1 MKTARII
8 LALLFAMGVVA
19 TLFSKIENSGKFAPA
34 KIPDK
39 IYFEEHDGGILI
51 IYVKDGGKT
60 YRIDTR
66 SSVYSKYKIRQV
78 SKDFLFLDS
87 SDIGKY
93 MITDAVSKNWDIFH
107 ARDGKI
113 GGINAYVIY
122 AEKSAKDPSERKPNT
137 VFILFESGGAVKKYE
152 AKGYFH
158 PHEPCCEI
166 DGKILTVRTGMGD
179 IAFDLGNGFESITKT
194 AKPK

>member
-8 LALLFAMGVVA
+8 LALLFAMGAVA
-19 TLFSKIENSGKFAPA
+19 TLFSKIENSGKLAPA

-51 IYVKDGGKT
+51 VYVKDGGKT

-137 VFILFESGGAVKKYE
+137 VFILFESGGAVKNTRRKDIFTPMSRA
-152 AKGYFH
+152 AKSTGRSS
-158 PHEPCCEI
+158 PCARAWA
-166 DGKILTVRTGMGD
+166 TSH
-179 IAFDLGNGFESITKT
+179 SIWGT
-194 AKPK
+194 ALKA

>member
-1 MKTARII
+1 M
-8 LALLFAMGVVA
+8 
-19 TLFSKIENSGKFAPA
+19 
-34 KIPDK
+34 
-39 IYFEEHDGGILI
+39 
-51 IYVKDGGKT
+51 
-60 YRIDTR
+60 
-66 SSVYSKYKIRQV
+66 

-137 VFILFESGGAVKKYE
+137 VFILFESGGAVKKIRGE
-152 AKGYFH
+152 RIFS
-158 PHEPCCEI
+158 PP
-166 DGKILTVRTGMGD
+166 
-179 IAFDLGNGFESITKT
+179 
-194 AKPK
+194 

>member
-8 LALLFAMGVVA
+8 LALLFVMGVVA

-66 SSVYSKYKIRQV
+66 SSVYSKYKIRQERTFCF
-78 SKDFLFLDS
+78 S
-87 SDIGKY
+87 IHR
-93 MITDAVSKNWDIFH
+93 T
-107 ARDGKI
+107 
-113 GGINAYVIY
+113 
-122 AEKSAKDPSERKPNT
+122 SAN
-137 VFILFESGGAVKKYE
+137 I
-152 AKGYFH
+152 
-158 PHEPCCEI
+158 
-166 DGKILTVRTGMGD
+166 
-179 IAFDLGNGFESITKT
+179 
-194 AKPK
+194 

>member
-8 LALLFAMGVVA
+8 LALLFVMGGVA

-93 MITDAVSKNWDIFH
+93 MITDAVSKKLGYLPREGRKNRRHKRICH
-107 ARDGKI
+107 ICGKI
-113 GGINAYVIY
+113 
-122 AEKSAKDPSERKPNT
+122 RKG
-137 VFILFESGGAVKKYE
+137 S
-152 AKGYFH
+152 
-158 PHEPCCEI
+158 
-166 DGKILTVRTGMGD
+166 
-179 IAFDLGNGFESITKT
+179 LGTKAQHRIHT
-194 AKPK
+194 L